1 MVLIMMYP
9 YMTVNCLGCLEVC
22 HSEVKSNGSVLVH
35 FELPDSEFGFKEA
48 DIELPSYKLRRN
60 GGFTNEELVT
70 LNELCKD
77 NAHLILKYARTGG
90 IANA

>member
-1 MVLIMMYP
+1 MMYP
-9 YMTVNCLGCLEVC
+9 YMTVNSLGGLEVC

-35 FELPDSEFGFKEA
+35 FELPDSKLGFKEA
-48 DIELPSYKLRRN
+48 DIELPKYDICRN
-60 GGFTNEELVT
+60 IGFTNEELNT
-70 LNELCKD
+70 LSEICRD

>member
-48 DIELPSYKLRRN
+48 DIELPS
-60 GGFTNEELVT
+60 
-70 LNELCKD
+70 
-77 NAHLILKYARTGG
+77 
-90 IANA
+90 